1 MKNENRGIILTREL
15 DNLARKGLNDVRAV
29 FDGQMDNATLE
40 KANMAIK
47 LLRISSGRYSAE
59 TNRMALMFRV
69 ARAMDASPRELVPL
83 WRQLAGGESADL
95 AEKAIESATNQTSAS
110 ATTKEVQQ

>member
-1 MKNENRGIILTREL
+1 MANQNDRNDEIILTSEL
-15 DNLARKGLNDVRAV
+15 DSIARQGLNDVRAV
-29 FDGQMDNATLE
+29 FDGQMDDATLE

-69 ARAMDASPRELVPL
+69 ARAMNASPTQMVPL
-83 WRQLAGGESADL
+83 WKLLSGASPEQKALGSAG
-95 AEKAIESATNQTSAS
+95 AS
-110 ATTKEVQQ
+110 GGGKDGD